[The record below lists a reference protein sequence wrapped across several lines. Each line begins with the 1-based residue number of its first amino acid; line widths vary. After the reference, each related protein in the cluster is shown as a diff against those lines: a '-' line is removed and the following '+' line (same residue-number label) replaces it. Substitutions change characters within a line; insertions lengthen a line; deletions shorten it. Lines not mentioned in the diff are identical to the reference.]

1 MLLDCLDF
9 ELALDSFMQVEELGS
24 PVSQEAFGNGGSSS
38 GTKRRLSGGGWH
50 WRCLCHPKLL
60 HHCGVDEVAKVEPFE
75 DVGYLEV

>member
-1 MLLDCLDF
+1 MCKQFVMLLDCLDF

-50 WRCLCHPKLL
+50 WR
-60 HHCGVDEVAKVEPFE
+60 
-75 DVGYLEV
+75 